1 MKIHQK
7 LHKAIICLF
16 AFAISILSGAGAFAA
31 AGPFELVDLSI
42 ADKSAGVEGDALLDE
57 RGRIINNIVFHH
69 VGDYVEYLLELK
81 NIGSDTLTITGISDD
96 NTNPYMTYSYDG
108 HAEEEIVA
116 GASLMLRVKATYA
129 NEVTDLY
136 ARWQNVGM
144 KISINYNSDEI
155 SGSFDILV
163 PDTGKNTNL
172 FANFIEKSNPIVI
185 GSIFGLTIVVVIICV
200 AKRKNKLAAV
210 ICAAAFALMVAPSSI
225 AETANV
231 NTVSGGSA
239 IDFSANF
246 GLYDKLAIS
255 YTIDGVDG
263 SQAISYGATV
273 GDLTT
278 PERQGYTFAR
288 WRNASNEIVSS
299 STTITGDL
307 LLFPD
312 WTMKIANLS
321 VGCQYCGGDYPI
333 QNGLQYG
340 PKLWYTS
347 LKNQFSLGSTTVDLF
362 TRAAEKPSDEII
374 ASAWNVATNASA
386 YPVYLWYDTDA
397 NTLYWWS
404 EAAQVNLP
412 AYSKYAFYQFPV
424 KKFDLNGIS
433 AVNTRELEGFFLGSK
448 AQEVVFGAGFNTSNV
463 GNMSSM
469 FYGLSNLT
477 SVDLENLDTHSAY
490 NFSWMFNNAGLTAI
504 DFSNHDFSNGYNFQG
519 MFANTTK
526 LANIKLPAMD
536 VSGADLSNM
545 FDGASTISVVDLS
558 VMTMDEYSCPEIKDM
573 FNGATNLT
581 TVYASDSL
589 ASWSEYDCVWV
600 ESGDPENENVRDF
613 RIFDGADKLEGGL
626 GSKYSVVRPHGY
638 YDVTEYSSWYDP
650 ADESFLFRFDGGSS
664 NPGMLTR
671 KQ

>member
-1 MKIHQK
+1 MI
-7 LHKAIICLF
+7 
-16 AFAISILSGAGAFAA
+16 
-31 AGPFELVDLSI
+31 
-42 ADKSAGVEGDALLDE
+42 
-57 RGRIINNIVFHH
+57 
-69 VGDYVEYLLELK
+69 
-81 NIGSDTLTITGISDD
+81 
-96 NTNPYMTYSYDG
+96 
-108 HAEEEIVA
+108 
-116 GASLMLRVKATYA
+116 
-129 NEVTDLY
+129 
-136 ARWQNVGM
+136 
-144 KISINYNSDEI
+144 
-155 SGSFDILV
+155 
-163 PDTGKNTNL
+163 
-172 FANFIEKSNPIVI
+172 
-185 GSIFGLTIVVVIICV
+185 
-200 AKRKNKLAAV
+200 
-210 ICAAAFALMVAPSSI
+210 APSSI
-225 AETANV
+225 AEQAETA
-231 NTVSGGSA
+231 TVTDITG

-246 GLYDKLAIS
+246 DLYDKLAIS
-255 YTIDGVDG
+255 YTIDGVNG

-333 QNGLQYG
+333 QTGLQYG

-374 ASAWNVATNASA
+374 ASAWNVATNAST

-536 VSGADLSNM
+536 VSSADLSNM

-558 VMTMDEYSCPEIKDM
+558 VMTMDEYTCPEIKDM

-626 GSKYSVVRPHGY
+626 GSKYSAVRPRGY

-650 ADESFLFRFDGGSS
+650 ADESSLFRFDGGSS